1 MRAAADV
8 GGTFTDILFRLP
20 GGEVRYHK
28 TLSTPPSYDDAVVA
42 GVAHLLRGAV
52 LGAEELGE
60 VIADAEREEGIKHIL
75 QANRKKNKKMGK
87 PYRQSE
93 PRSLAASGQERMT

>member
-28 TLSTPPSYDDAVVA
+28 TLSTPPSYDAAVVA
-42 GVAHLLRGAV
+42 GVAHLVDEHDPGVDAMLDFFSRRLAV
-52 LGAEELGE
+52 AGSAG
-60 VIADAEREEGIKHIL
+60 VR
-75 QANRKKNKKMGK
+75 
-87 PYRQSE
+87 
-93 PRSLAASGQERMT
+93 